1 MMKQFQI
8 LFTIFFLFTIS
19 QLSAQSGGGHH
30 MNPDSLQLITVSGI
44 AIVDTT
50 SMMHPVYFIDTDNNG
65 EANYFLNFGPWW
77 YEPDSSN
84 GTRPN
89 DGDQIT
95 IDGGLWEDTMFGE
108 EMIVV
113 YDINGEYWRDPL
125 EAFWNNCGNY
135 YGGGHF
141 NNGCY
146 GYSWGWMNDS
156 LTTVTVSGIAIVD
169 TTFLF
174 EQFYLDENSDGIP
187 DYWLNFGPPWYDPGS
202 GATRPNDGDQITIV
216 GGKFDLPTLDRIIVF
231 EINGLFWR
239 DSTDIYPHFGG
250 GWCQRNM
257 TQPVQIETPFDNMD
271 RMQVNPGWG
280 GMMMPQ
286 QIFCQ
291 ILELDPQ
298 DIPFTQNENILSGYE
313 IGIYNPMGMNMLWE
327 GGGCGGMLN
336 FNSNI
341 NYQLHYSDYEMNFN
355 SIDEN
360 TLVVKYWNQ
369 SSQSWSTFQNPDINT
384 TTNTITL
391 SSYIASNFILI
402 TGSSSPTAI
411 QTQDNGIVNEFML
424 GQNYP
429 NPFNPSTTI
438 NFSVPK
444 ENTLVSLKIYNS
456 IGQEVRTL
464 INQVVPAGNHE
475 VKFDASGLSTGVY
488 FYTLTAG
495 KFVESKKM
503 ILMK

>member
-1 MMKQFQI
+1 
-8 LFTIFFLFTIS
+8 
-19 QLSAQSGGGHH
+19 
-30 MNPDSLQLITVSGI
+30 
-44 AIVDTT
+44 
-50 SMMHPVYFIDTDNNG
+50 
-65 EANYFLNFGPWW
+65 
-77 YEPDSSN
+77 
-84 GTRPN
+84 
-89 DGDQIT
+89 
-95 IDGGLWEDTMFGE
+95 
-108 EMIVV
+108 
-113 YDINGEYWRDPL
+113 
-125 EAFWNNCGNY
+125 
-135 YGGGHF
+135 
-141 NNGCY
+141 
-146 GYSWGWMNDS
+146 MNDS